1 MKSTTYET
9 SPLGLVTKNAI
20 CIYALVCCF
29 KVITFILEF
38 ELLKKKDNFFPTH
51 ITSLKRRAFR
61 VCRGGMLSHSIS
73 AIRRVLT
80 IEKREGRIQFF
91 FFSLQK
97 KVI

>member
-1 MKSTTYET
+1 MLFQGK
-9 SPLGLVTKNAI
+9 
-20 CIYALVCCF
+20 F
-29 KVITFILEF
+29 TFILEF

-80 IEKREGRIQFF
+80 IEKEREEKSSFC